1 MATMSSLLLPAQ
13 AELADSIKKALAE
26 EGMEVNAGGGPN
38 VSLAALR
45 LMSGALARQLTGL
58 LDIGLAD
65 VLVGAWNKAFAVRQQ
80 LEKSLKSPG
89 KDMFL
94 QLGEHKI
101 TSEHKPYVALMKDG
115 HELGRLP
122 FSVNLE
128 LVLQGAVLRILD
140 GAIKE
145 IQTGRVKGKGVV
157 KCGRFMLVEKEI
169 QPVDVPGTIP
179 VPTATTVSAMFHA
192 RAARQAS

>member
-1 MATMSSLLLPAQ
+1 MATMSSLLLPPHE
-13 AELADSIKKALAE
+13 ELAQGIKKALAD
-26 EGMEVNAGGGPN
+26 EGIEVTGGGGP
-38 VSLAALR
+38 SISASALR
-45 LMSGALARQLTGL
+45 MMSGAVARQLTGL

-65 VLVGAWNKAFAVRQQ
+65 VLVGGWNKAFAVRQQ
-80 LEKSLKSPG
+80 LEKSLKTPG
-89 KDMFL
+89 KDVFL

-122 FSVNLE
+122 FSANIE
-128 LVLQGAVLRILD
+128 IVLQGAVLRILD

-145 IQTGRVKGKGVV
+145 IQTGRVKGKGTV

-169 QPVDVPGTIP
+169 QPIDIPGTLA
-179 VPTATTVSAMFHA
+179 VPTTASVAAVFHLPA
-192 RAARQAS
+192 DRAS